1 MPAQLSGQRATLV
14 VAAMLIHPW
23 AVKPL
28 LPVAQPLLLVA
39 QPLLLVVHPLLQV
52 AQPLLPVVSLQ
63 PVVMDKSQSRPQAL
77 GMEGTY
83 TLFHA

>member
-1 MPAQLSGQRATLV
+1 MPAQLSGQRATRPL
-14 VAAMLIHPW
+14 AETSIHQW
-23 AVKPL
+23 VVKPL

-52 AQPLLPVVSLQ
+52 AQRLLPVVSLQ